1 MRIHL
6 IKEKTIRKYVIENAG
21 SKASFEDWISKLK
34 FADWNL
40 PVDIMK
46 TFPSADLLGR
56 GSARVI
62 FDIAGNR
69 FRMICKYGFG
79 ENEIHLFICWIGRHS
94 EYDKLC
100 KEEKQYTINTY

>member
-46 TFPSADLLGR
+46 TFPSADLLG
-56 GSARVI
+56 
-62 FDIAGNR
+62 
-69 FRMICKYGFG
+69 
-79 ENEIHLFICWIGRHS
+79 
-94 EYDKLC
+94 
-100 KEEKQYTINTY
+100 